1 MPINN
6 FLRHQSVPE
15 DPDRGVPYAFRGF
28 TIQVKADER
37 QRVWELIAEKLK
49 FLELDS
55 QSHRQYSFN
64 DLDLIEVTIIRELSA
79 AKAWELTYHLRQ
91 LPGVLYAEPRFALI
105 NPTTGGICI
114 IRQPTRNSTA
124 LHTQPRRITDDRTD
138 DPEWSLDQMKIKDA
152 WKEFFKDR
160 QPGEGIVIGH
170 PDIGYLRHPELDQVL
185 KLEEV
190 REPFSEGDRGE
201 PVSEINGNLPP
212 IFWHG
217 TSTASLIVSPEGLQI
232 KGTQGKFVTGVAPG
246 ARLKPLRIQCYS
258 PSFEIFSP
266 NLASAINYAV
276 EQNVHIISISLG
288 GYPSLSVHRAIINA
302 QKKGIIVVAAAG
314 NTVPFAVWP
323 AAYDKVVAVA
333 SSTADRTIAEHS
345 SRGSRVNIA
354 APGELV
360 WCATARQKNGE
371 LVSTVTQQSG
381 TSFATALVAGVAAL
395 WLSRWGWDY
404 LRDQYGA
411 ERIPLVF
418 DKLLRD
424 TCDKSDNWDTANWG
438 VGIVNAYKLLSAEV
452 PDKRDSTKTI
462 PLDIDEPAIQV
473 PLAFLEVDHV
483 QLDRG
488 GIETF
493 AHLFEQTLLEI
504 AKATPQDTSP
514 SSQVDIVQ
522 RLLSK
527 LLGKSGKE
535 LRMYLRTFGQELTFH
550 FGVNFSLYELMENA
564 LKLEA
569 GLETDSTKNNVDTVR
584 DELRKHVSK
593 YLEEQLLLA
602 TTPT

>member
-1 MPINN
+1 MPIHN
-6 FLRHQSVPE
+6 FLTHQSVPQ

-28 TIQVKADER
+28 TIQVKPDER
-37 QRVWELIAEKLK
+37 QRLRELIAEKLK
-49 FLELDS
+49 FMELDS
-55 QSHRQYSFN
+55 QSHRQYSFD

-79 AKAWELTYHLRQ
+79 AQAWELTYHLRQ

-114 IRQPTRNSTA
+114 IRQPTRNSSA
-124 LHTQPRRITDDRTD
+124 LHTQPRRITD

-201 PVSEINGNLPP
+201 PISEINGNLPP

-345 SRGSRVNIA
+345 SRGSRVNVA

-360 WCATARQKNGE
+360 WCATAKKKNGE

-381 TSFATALVAGVAAL
+381 TSFAAALVAGVAAL

-404 LRDQYGA
+404 LREQYGA

-424 TCDKSDNWDTANWG
+424 TSRDKSDNWDTANWG

-452 PDKRDSTKTI
+452 PDKRDSTKKI

-473 PLAFLEVDHV
+473 PLAFLEVDHI

-488 GIETF
+488 GVETF

-504 AKATPQDTSP
+504 AKAAPQNISP
-514 SSQVDIVQ
+514 SPQVDIVQ
-522 RLLSK
+522 HLLSK

-535 LRMYLRTFGQELTFH
+535 LRMYLRTFGQELTFN

-569 GLETDSTKNNVDTVR
+569 DSQVTKTEEHMNIMR
-584 DELRKHVSK
+584 DELRKHVSE
-593 YLEEQLLLA
+593 YLKAQLPSTA
-602 TTPT
+602 TPT